1 MISSK
6 TTNQMPTLEPVSGRP
21 EASGEQWLTGSARGK
36 RRLWERLNPRHRKQL
51 RLLAQALV
59 LRQAQARL
67 PDGVRAQ
74 LLAAAEELERLATR
88 LEKLLAVAE
97 RHPRSQQ

>member
-1 MISSK
+1 MIPSK
-6 TTNQMPTLEPVSGRP
+6 TTNQMPKLEPVSGRP

-36 RRLWERLNPRHRKQL
+36 RRLWEHLNPRHRKQL
-51 RLLAQALV
+51 RLLAHALV

-67 PDGVRAQ
+67 PDGVRMQ

-88 LEKLLAVAE
+88 LEKLLATAK
-97 RHPRSQQ
+97 RHV